1 MGAVGSRFIE
11 RASWLL
17 QLPLETPTIRYED
30 EASGCTLWLKLDY
43 LLPSGCTK
51 DRMATNIVAHAIA
64 SGEVS
69 PSTVV
74 VEASSGSTSIALS
87 MVCATVGVQFRAYM
101 PKTVSGERVLM
112 IRRLGG
118 DVVLTPAEQGMDGA
132 IAALLGDS
140 GTQADVYAARQFEN
154 PRNVFAH
161 RHSTGPELI
170 QQVGG
175 RLDGFVAGVGT
186 GGTLMGVAHAL
197 RDHGYDTHRRS
208 GDADRD
214 VHRAGR
220 PGGRRRDTGR
230 RRRHEP
236 APRPRGRRTRRS
248 GAGAGDR
255 RHSPPRASSVV
266 AAWAS
271 ARRAGSTS
279 PPHGGSPPASARGTT
294 SAPSCRTAWS
304 GTSRPRCS
312 TTWRR
317 SSRRARRPDA
327 GPACLLVEERRVEL
341 TLGQDLDEVLD
352 AEHLSQD
359 AIGEHLGSIGYCE
372 RCAAVARILW
382 PTKSETS
389 MHVLTLGVDLV
400 PRGQRSGEP
409 GLRLVP
415 APVEGVGST
424 RGTSGS

>member
-1 MGAVGSRFIE
+1 MGAVGSRFVE

-17 QLPLETPTIRYED
+17 QLPLETPTVRYED

-51 DRMATNIVAHAIA
+51 DRMATSIVAHAIA

-118 DVVLTPAEQGMDGA
+118 EVVLTPAEEGMDGA

-140 GTQADVYAARQFEN
+140 GPQADVFAARQFEN

-197 RDHGYDTHRRS
+197 RDHGYDSTV
-208 GDADRD
+208 A
-214 VHRAGR
+214 RAMPTATLTAQGNPEVVGGI
-220 PGGRRRDTGR
+220 PGVVDGMSRLMDPQAVGLDDPVLVPETEALATAREFGRRGLGIGPSSGLNIAAAR
-230 RRRHEP
+230 RLAARLGPGHHVGTVLP
-236 APRPRGRRTRRS
+236 
-248 GAGAGDR
+248 DR
-255 RHSPPRASSVV
+255 MERYFSTALFHDV
-266 AAWAS
+266 AA
-271 ARRAGSTS
+271 
-279 PPHGGSPPASARGTT
+279 
-294 SAPSCRTAWS
+294 
-304 GTSRPRCS
+304 
-312 TTWRR
+312 
-317 SSRRARRPDA
+317 
-327 GPACLLVEERRVEL
+327 EL
-341 TLGQDLDEVLD
+341 
-352 AEHLSQD
+352 
-359 AIGEHLGSIGYCE
+359 
-372 RCAAVARILW
+372 
-382 PTKSETS
+382 
-389 MHVLTLGVDLV
+389 
-400 PRGQRSGEP
+400 
-409 GLRLVP
+409 
-415 APVEGVGST
+415 
-424 RGTSGS
+424 